1 MSRLGEKNENSES
14 SKTRL
19 ELDANEYIFKI
30 SEKTSTNKNHK
41 NLDYSQTE
49 PKFLYKSRKE
59 TVKVVPTRSSLNEIP
74 QKSHSDKDFK
84 NVS

>member
-1 MSRLGEKNENSES
+1 MQMS
-14 SKTRL
+14 
-19 ELDANEYIFKI
+19 IFLKI

-49 PKFLYKSRKE
+49 PRFLYISRKE
-59 TVKVVPTRSSLNEIP
+59 TVKVVPTRPSLNDIP
-74 QKSHSDKDFK
+74 QKSHTDKDFK